1 MAISYEDWKS
11 QYEWMSTD
19 QQAKYAGMVKGNALA
34 EEYAN
39 RYIQEKQDAGTFWQK
54 TARSYT
60 NANTPVN
67 TPTQNTS
74 SVSTPTRNETTPT
87 TTVTPTPTTRQETPT
102 VIGDTRK
109 ETTRTETPVTTVSEI
124 KQEWAL
130 TPLSKEYYSQTS
142 DDAQTK
148 IINNLN
154 SYKASNPEYFT
165 DYETFKRNFSYNA
178 RNDEQKNTLDT
189 WYKWYSQGLQ
199 LSWTPIADLYTQY
212 KNWSISTG
220 DLESLRIANP
230 TKYAELQAQINK
242 WNIIA
247 AYDDDN
253 QTTETMFD
261 QLRNSFLQNM
271 ITNLNAS
278 WSGASSIFDSYKDKM
293 ESPEMTELW
302 DDAAAKQEEIEKVSA
317 DIDSMKKQV
326 EKEYEG
332 TWASRA
338 KINAIVADRTY
349 DLQLQLR
356 SLNSEYNRIATQYN
370 NRMNQYQSEF
380 QLQLQEYQINMQERN
395 QKMNELGF
403 AMDLMNYETPQQKQ
417 EREWNFWL
425 KQQEYKDWNINS
437 KDPTIQLKAIQNSVD
452 SLLQNYQWIPTIRSS
467 TQIAQDIQT
476 AINNWSNLGD
486 ELTKLNKQMQSK
498 DEYKLMYKATY
509 NWKQTLGTINW
520 KSAVIT
526 YDAAG
531 NYVGYELLNTSPN
544 SINNSNRNSQ
554 IKSFSDVWDMSN
566 NSWDSY
572 IANIENAVQLWS
584 RWWQCWA
591 WANDI
596 LSGAWADK
604 IFWNS
609 LSDKIKVCDN
619 KYSQYQSNDFSKL
632 KSWDFVVL
640 DTGAKLKDWTAAGHV
655 WVIKSIDLNNWTI
668 TVFDTNWQAG
678 KECWWESTYNL
689 SIVRGS
695 YDPRTQ
701 ANFRQVQ
708 ATEQPTSERWN
719 AMNYNPWYSEED
731 IWIYDKYLK
740 GNSPSEKYI
749 ESKWGWDVFKSEVRA
764 YQMAKANNTIKADE
778 SLYAPYNNPMAD
790 AYETALVNA
799 STDSKSNSLNEAF
812 NFYSQ
817 AYSMLNDGSLQEL
830 ASDSDLQEIIKDA
843 YNNRNKNS
851 IKWDVFAYMY
861 NKKLTEGQRMALNQL
876 KRLCEIKLRKES
888 WAAINAEERESAY
901 EFFFPAIW
909 ESSEYSMNKILNNVN
924 STVWQR
930 FLNWGVSRKDFV
942 PLSSDMMAVSSTYTS
957 PTSTNTW
964 NTDFFEEWRNRW
976 GSTYTAWWYTI
987 DWDNP

>member
-39 RYIQEKQDAGTFWQK
+39 RYIKEKQDAGTFWQK

-60 NANTPVN
+60 NANAPVN

-102 VIGDTRK
+102 VIGETRK

-293 ESPEMTELW
+293 ESSEMTELW
-302 DDAAAKQEEIEKVSA
+302 DDAAKKQEEIEKVSA

-370 NRMNQYQSEF
+370 NRMNQYQNEF

-395 QKMNELGF
+395 QKMSELGF

-544 SINNSNRNSQ
+544 SINNSNRTSQ

-749 ESKWGWDVFKSEVRA
+749 DSKWGWDVFKSEVRA

-778 SLYAPYNNPMAD
+778 ALYAPYNNPMAD
-790 AYETALVNA
+790 AYETALGNA

-830 ASDSDLQEIIKDA
+830 ASDSDLQEVIKDA

-942 PLSSDMMAVSSTYTS
+942 PLSSDMMAVSYTS
-957 PTSTNTW
+957 NTPTPTNRW
-964 NTDFFEEWRNRW
+964 NIDFFEEWRNRW
-976 GSTYTAWWYTI
+976 GSTYTVWGYTI
-987 DWDNP
+987 DWSN

>member
-60 NANTPVN
+60 NANAPVN

-102 VIGDTRK
+102 VIGETRK

-212 KNWSISTG
+212 KNWSISTW

-403 AMDLMNYETPQQKQ
+403 AMDLMNYETPEQKQ
-417 EREWNFWL
+417 EREWNYWVR
-425 KQQEYKDWNINS
+425 QQEYTNGDINS
-437 KDPTIQLKAIQNSVD
+437 KDYSTRYKAALKSVQNLLSQYSGIPMKRSAEQMAEDILKNMDANGTTLGQELTTINDFIKQKPEYKTLYNNTYWSASWISKTYNIWGTEYVEYNWELMTSADFNKRFWGKWNAKAYNQVD
-452 SLLQNYQWIPTIRSS
+452 EWAFSTSMMSTVWGYDGNTLWLFLSGSKYQDWKYFWECGKFVNDYLQFIWVTDAKNRYYDNDLS
-467 TQIAQDIQT
+467 
-476 AINNWSNLGD
+476 
-486 ELTKLNKQMQSK
+486 TKLNSVN
-498 DEYKLMYKATY
+498 EYTPKVWSIAVFDY
-509 NWKQTLGTINW
+509 NHKSSDGINHGHVGIVT
-520 KSAVIT
+520 KT
-526 YDAAG
+526 YDDWSFDVIDSNFGSDGKIQTRHVNAWQASTKWFFDPSQPSTTSSVSTLSSIDEAKKQNYLEEARRWQLNKSDLKPIWDLAATQWW
-531 NYVGYELLNTSPN
+531 NDEWQEALKQWQSWNLTDVQTSWIEKADDRFYKNIDVQDFDKAKNQFRQLVVSLNDS
-544 SINNSNRNSQ
+544 SW
-554 IKSFSDVWDMSN
+554 VWDMSAIFTFMKTLDPSSVVRESEFDAAAN
-566 NSWDSY
+566 TIWQYNWD
-572 IANIENAVQLWS
+572 A
-584 RWWQCWA
+584 
-591 WANDI
+591 I
-596 LSGAWADK
+596 LQNMEKSFDGKFLTPDQRKQFKTVAK
-604 IFWNS
+604 EFI
-609 LSDKIKVCDN
+609 KIKADAYQKQYDN
-619 KYSQYQSNDFSKL
+619 LAKRYSWLWVDINERWPENTARTLLNMLWDNTASSTNWWSQYQS
-632 KSWDFVVL
+632 
-640 DTGAKLKDWTAAGHV
+640 T
-655 WVIKSIDLNNWTI
+655 
-668 TVFDTNWQAG
+668 
-678 KECWWESTYNL
+678 
-689 SIVRGS
+689 
-695 YDPRTQ
+695 
-701 ANFRQVQ
+701 
-708 ATEQPTSERWN
+708 
-719 AMNYNPWYSEED
+719 MD
-731 IWIYDKYLK
+731 IWLD
-740 GNSPSEKYI
+740 
-749 ESKWGWDVFKSEVRA
+749 
-764 YQMAKANNTIKADE
+764 
-778 SLYAPYNNPMAD
+778 
-790 AYETALVNA
+790 NA
-799 STDSKSNSLNEAF
+799 SYNVKKSFS
-812 NFYSQ
+812 
-817 AYSMLNDGSLQEL
+817 
-830 ASDSDLQEIIKDA
+830 I
-843 YNNRNKNS
+843 NK
-851 IKWDVFAYMY
+851 
-861 NKKLTEGQRMALNQL
+861 
-876 KRLCEIKLRKES
+876 
-888 WAAINAEERESAY
+888 
-901 EFFFPAIW
+901 
-909 ESSEYSMNKILNNVN
+909 
-924 STVWQR
+924 
-930 FLNWGVSRKDFV
+930 
-942 PLSSDMMAVSSTYTS
+942 
-957 PTSTNTW
+957 
-964 NTDFFEEWRNRW
+964 
-976 GSTYTAWWYTI
+976 
-987 DWDNP
+987 

>member
-60 NANTPVN
+60 NANAPVN

-102 VIGDTRK
+102 VIGETRK

-278 WSGASSIFDSYKDKM
+278 WSGASSIFDSYKEKM

-403 AMDLMNYETPQQKQ
+403 AMDLMNYETPEQKQ
-417 EREWNFWL
+417 EREWNYWVR
-425 KQQEYKDWNINS
+425 QQEYTNGDINS
-437 KDPTIQLKAIQNSVD
+437 KDYSTRYKAALKGVEN
-452 SLLQNYQWIPTIRSS
+452 LLSQYQGIPMVRSAE
-467 TQIAQDIQT
+467 QMAQDILN
-476 AINNWSNLGD
+476 AIDNGSTLWE
-486 ELTKLNKQMQSK
+486 ELTKINKLIQEK
-498 DEYKLMYKATY
+498 PEYKKVYNAT
-509 NWKQTLGTINW
+509 
-520 KSAVIT
+520 
-526 YDAAG
+526 
-531 NYVGYELLNTSPN
+531 
-544 SINNSNRNSQ
+544 
-554 IKSFSDVWDMSN
+554 
-566 NSWDSY
+566 
-572 IANIENAVQLWS
+572 
-584 RWWQCWA
+584 
-591 WANDI
+591 
-596 LSGAWADK
+596 
-604 IFWNS
+604 FWNS
-609 LSDKIKVCDN
+609 NIMVNSDWNVWFWVTTAGWLTYTPVSSVELYGWFRDFVSNKKSWEYWGQCWHFVNNYLQSIWLSRIYDN
-619 KYSQYQSNDFSKL
+619 SLTSKL
-632 KSWDFVVL
+632 KSINTDKNDLSNLSVWSIAVFDYQGIDSVS
-640 DTGAKLKDWTAAGHV
+640 DAAKKYGHV
-655 WVIKSIDLNNWTI
+655 AIVTEIDAANNRVKILESNYDWNETIHTRWVKTDGKTLQGF
-668 TVFDTNWQAG
+668 FDPSKWYN
-678 KECWWESTYNL
+678 STTSMSNL
-689 SIVRGS
+689 SSVDEAKKQNYLEEAKRGRIS
-695 YDPRTQ
+695 QSDTVKIGDIAAQ
-701 ANFRQVQ
+701 QGW
-708 ATEQPTSERWN
+708 WN
-719 AMNYNPWYSEED
+719 EWRD
-731 IWIYDKYLK
+731 
-740 GNSPSEKYI
+740 
-749 ESKWGWDVFKSEVRA
+749 
-764 YQMAKANNTIKADE
+764 
-778 SLYAPYNNPMAD
+778 
-790 AYETALVNA
+790 
-799 STDSKSNSLNEAF
+799 
-812 NFYSQ
+812 
-817 AYSMLNDGSLQEL
+817 
-830 ASDSDLQEIIKDA
+830 
-843 YNNRNKNS
+843 
-851 IKWDVFAYMY
+851 
-861 NKKLTEGQRMALNQL
+861 ALNQWLKVNLTDTQL
-876 KRLCEIKLRKES
+876 KRMDTADNTFKTNSLVKDFEDASAQINILTS
-888 WAAINAEERESAY
+888 ALNANNWAWDLAWIFTFMKVLDPSSVVRESEFESAAKTAWYANPKALYQKYVQHGWDGTWLTEAQRGNFAQLAKELIKSRASLYQVKYNDLLKAY
-901 EFFFPAIW
+901 ENFWIW
-909 ESSEYSMNKILNNVN
+909 ADLAPTNMANYILEQLWETTTKTSSSNY
-924 STVWQR
+924 
-930 FLNWGVSRKDFV
+930 
-942 PLSSDMMAVSSTYTS
+942 TYT
-957 PTSTNTW
+957 PNWLTW
-964 NTDFFEEWRNRW
+964 YQTTWAGYVDI
-976 GSTYTAWWYTI
+976 GWY
-987 DWDNP
+987 WFASSWNNA

>member
-60 NANTPVN
+60 NANAPVN

-87 TTVTPTPTTRQETPT
+87 TTVTPTPATRQETPT

-403 AMDLMNYETPQQKQ
+403 AMDLMNYETPQQQQ

-498 DEYKLMYKATY
+498 PEYKLMYKATY

-695 YDPRTQ
+695 YDPRAQ

-764 YQMAKANNTIKADE
+764 YQMAKANNTVKADDA
-778 SLYAPYNNPMAD
+778 LYAPYNNPMAD

-830 ASDSDLQEIIKDA
+830 ASDSNLQEVIKDA

-976 GSTYTAWWYTI
+976 GSTYTAWGYTI

>member
-11 QYEWMSTD
+11 QYEWMTTD

-39 RYIQEKQDAGTFWQK
+39 RYIKEKQDAGTFWQK
-54 TARSYT
+54 TVRSYT

-102 VIGDTRK
+102 VIGETRK

-302 DDAAAKQEEIEKVSA
+302 DDAAKKQEEIEKVSA

-370 NRMNQYQSEF
+370 NRMNQYQNEF

-395 QKMNELGF
+395 QKMSELGF
-403 AMDLMNYETPQQKQ
+403 AMDLMNYETPEQKQ
-417 EREWNFWL
+417 EREWNYWL

-520 KSAVIT
+520 KSAVIN

-531 NYVGYELLNTSPN
+531 NFVGYELLNTTPN
-544 SINNSNRNSQ
+544 SINNYNRSSQ

-609 LSDKIKVCDN
+609 LSDKIKVCYN

-778 SLYAPYNNPMAD
+778 ALYAPYNNPMAD

-817 AYSMLNDGSLQEL
+817 AYSMLKDDSLREL
-830 ASDSDLQEIIKDA
+830 TSDSDLQEIIKDA
-843 YNNRNKNS
+843 YKNRNKTS

-976 GSTYTAWWYTI
+976 GSTYTVWWYTI

>member
-60 NANTPVN
+60 NANAPVN

-395 QKMNELGF
+395 QKMSELGF
-403 AMDLMNYETPQQKQ
+403 AMDLMNYETPEQKQ
-417 EREWNFWL
+417 EREWNYWVR
-425 KQQEYKDWNINS
+425 QQEYTNGDINS
-437 KDPTIQLKAIQNSVD
+437 KDYSTRYKAALKSVQNLLSQYQGIPMKRSAEQMAEDILKNMDANGTTLGQELTTINDFIKQKPEYKQLYNNTYWTWSWISKTYNIWGKEYVEYNWELMTSEDFNKRFWGKGQAKAYNQVD
-452 SLLQNYQWIPTIRSS
+452 EWAFSTSMMSTVGGYDGNTLWLFLSGSKYQDWKYFWECGKFVNDYLQFIWVTDAKNRYYDNDLS
-467 TQIAQDIQT
+467 
-476 AINNWSNLGD
+476 
-486 ELTKLNKQMQSK
+486 TKLNSVN
-498 DEYKLMYKATY
+498 EYTPKVWSIAVFDY
-509 NWKQTLGTINW
+509 NHKSSDGINHGHVGIVT
-520 KSAVIT
+520 KT
-526 YDAAG
+526 YDDWSFDVIDSNFGSDGKIQTRHVNAWQASTKWFFDPSQPSTTSSVSTLSSIDEAKKQNYLEEARRWQLNKSDLKPIWDLAATQWW
-531 NYVGYELLNTSPN
+531 NDEWQEALKQWQSWNLTDVQTSWIEKADDRFYKNIDVQDFDKAKNQFRQLVVSLNDS
-544 SINNSNRNSQ
+544 SW
-554 IKSFSDVWDMSN
+554 VWDMSAIFTFMKTLDPSSVVRESEFDAAAN
-566 NSWDSY
+566 TIWQYNWD
-572 IANIENAVQLWS
+572 A
-584 RWWQCWA
+584 
-591 WANDI
+591 I
-596 LSGAWADK
+596 LQNMEKSFDGKFLTPDQRQQFKTVAK
-604 IFWNS
+604 EFI
-609 LSDKIKVCDN
+609 KIKADAYQKQYDN
-619 KYSQYQSNDFSKL
+619 LAKRYSWLWVDINERWPENTARTLLNMLWDNTASSTNWWSQYQS
-632 KSWDFVVL
+632 
-640 DTGAKLKDWTAAGHV
+640 T
-655 WVIKSIDLNNWTI
+655 
-668 TVFDTNWQAG
+668 
-678 KECWWESTYNL
+678 
-689 SIVRGS
+689 
-695 YDPRTQ
+695 
-701 ANFRQVQ
+701 
-708 ATEQPTSERWN
+708 
-719 AMNYNPWYSEED
+719 MD
-731 IWIYDKYLK
+731 IWLD
-740 GNSPSEKYI
+740 
-749 ESKWGWDVFKSEVRA
+749 
-764 YQMAKANNTIKADE
+764 
-778 SLYAPYNNPMAD
+778 
-790 AYETALVNA
+790 NA
-799 STDSKSNSLNEAF
+799 SYNVKKS
-812 NFYSQ
+812 YS
-817 AYSMLNDGSLQEL
+817 
-830 ASDSDLQEIIKDA
+830 I
-843 YNNRNKNS
+843 NK
-851 IKWDVFAYMY
+851 
-861 NKKLTEGQRMALNQL
+861 
-876 KRLCEIKLRKES
+876 
-888 WAAINAEERESAY
+888 
-901 EFFFPAIW
+901 
-909 ESSEYSMNKILNNVN
+909 
-924 STVWQR
+924 
-930 FLNWGVSRKDFV
+930 
-942 PLSSDMMAVSSTYTS
+942 
-957 PTSTNTW
+957 
-964 NTDFFEEWRNRW
+964 
-976 GSTYTAWWYTI
+976 
-987 DWDNP
+987 